1 MIKMRSAIEK
11 QQQEKSIRGKK
22 NEKINLFVFY
32 YHQHL
37 DAQQN
42 LPKKRKEEKRR
53 EERKKQQLGDISSLF
68 LMFFFLFDNDR

>member
-42 LPKKRKEEKRR
+42 LPKKEKKRKEERR
-53 EERKKQQLGDISSLF
+53 EKNNNSVIFHLF
-68 LMFFFLFDNDR
+68 F